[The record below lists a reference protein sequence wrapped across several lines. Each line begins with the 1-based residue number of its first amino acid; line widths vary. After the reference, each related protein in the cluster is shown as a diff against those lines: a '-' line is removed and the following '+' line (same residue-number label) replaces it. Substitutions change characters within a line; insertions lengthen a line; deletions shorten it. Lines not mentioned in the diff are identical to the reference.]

1 MSELTAIQ
9 ASINKR
15 VIIGL
20 SAIGVMV
27 LLAFVFFYSAIDELD
42 LDANTINVS
51 GSQRMNANR
60 ILLKMHIVKEL
71 KASGRDAFFEVISLK
86 ETAQKFADNQNYLGD
101 LVKSH
106 YADLSIIKESYF
118 SDQVRLQE
126 RVLDLAAAALAFDR
140 LTLEEMNLALNNNYN
155 QFYLEKLVTDLDY
168 VVIQFE
174 VQSSK
179 KVEQLKKVQLFI
191 LLAILAT
198 LFISY
203 LFNFVPMKDL
213 VLSNYRA
220 LLRSKRKSA
229 EFQFAMDQHALV
241 AHISLEGD
249 IKQLNKQ
256 FVNYYQCSE
265 NKTGSIADFFAN
277 KELPEPLKELI
288 KKRSNSAFW
297 KGELACLLSNGR
309 NHWFETT
316 IVPLVN
322 RYNETN
328 GFIVVQ
334 NDIQER
340 KQTEIALNTLRQLS
354 SDENGAI
361 KNKYDAIFKLGKQ
374 LFDLS
379 SACIIEVKG
388 NQKQPIIVNTSSQQL
403 SEEFVGDIY
412 QHCSTDLIS
421 GQPAHAKKHNND
433 SNELDYFC
441 APLFIDNHYFGA
453 LVYLNQS
460 DTKVAYS
467 DSDIRIL
474 MALANWISKELL
486 KQKNRKSLIEQQEM
500 LLEIGE
506 QAKIGAW
513 EFTSDSNELIMS
525 KTTQS
530 LLGIEACDDWFNEF
544 SNVIAKNRNVS
555 SFSEI
560 LKKVLETGKSIE
572 FEIHI
577 DLSTD
582 KIKVFYFRAARHFTK
597 DNDAKVI
604 GSIQDITDK
613 VEANHYLEQ
622 TNDRLAFIL
631 ESTSL
636 GVWDWEIETGQVEF
650 NERWAGIIG
659 YKLSE
664 LEPIDI
670 NTWMNVAH
678 PDDLE
683 RSSQALNKHWQGETE
698 YYICEARMRHKDGHW
713 VWVLDTGKV
722 VEWFANG
729 QPKRMIGTHIDIS
742 ESKLH
747 EQAIAYQ
754 NQRMS
759 VAADSAGIGVWEFDL
774 ITNELNWDDWMFKL
788 YGITK
793 ECFSGAYD
801 AWENGVHPD
810 DIERAAAELQAA
822 IAGKDKFDTQFR
834 IKWPDGTIRYL
845 KAFAI
850 VVKDDNDQP
859 KSMIG
864 VNYDVTDRVNTEQE
878 LIETTKLAEAAVT
891 AKNEF
896 LASMSHEIRTPMN
909 GVIGMLD
916 LLADTTLDQEQ
927 NQKLEIANTS
937 AHSLLGLINDILDY
951 SKIEADKL
959 TIEKRDVDLYQ
970 LVSDLGLSLAHQAEQ
985 KQLSLLLD
993 TSELNNRWVIGDNG
1007 RIKQIITN
1015 LIANALKFTDN
1026 GSVTLKLSDIAI
1038 DGELKLTIDV
1048 IDTGIG
1054 IADKDIDTLFENFSQ
1069 VDSSAS
1075 RKYQGAGLGLAI
1087 VKKLCR
1093 LMNGD
1098 ILVNSQLNVGSHFS
1112 AYIRVDVSQFPEQLS
1127 HHTIEPKNVLI
1138 VDDNYQVTEII
1149 KNQLMRWGIN
1159 AYTTAS
1165 DSLLESLHQYD
1176 LCIVNIENFE
1186 YDIGKVTKLF
1196 DENKLYLM
1204 SPVSAT
1210 QLHQGQQEWANL
1222 QVLYQPITPLHLYN
1236 LFVAGSVDAKTE
1248 IQIDSQRLSENNPKV
1263 LLVEDNRINQMVAGG
1278 ILKKLNLTF
1287 DVAANGIET
1296 IELLKRNGADYSM
1309 IFMDC
1314 QMPEMDGYEA
1324 TKIIRSGGAGNCVKD
1339 ILIIAMTANAMKG
1352 DREKCLDS
1360 GMDEYIAKPISYD
1373 KVGEMLEKCLSKQT

>member
-15 VIIGL
+15 VIVGL

-27 LLAFVFFYSAIDELD
+27 MLAFSFFYSAIDELD

-60 ILLKMHIVKEL
+60 IFLKMHIIKEL
-71 KASGRDAFFEVISLK
+71 KASGRDAFFEIISLK
-86 ETAQKFADNQNYLGD
+86 ETAQQFADNQKYLGD

-106 YADLSIIKESYF
+106 YPDLNVVKGSYF
-118 SDQVRLQE
+118 SDQVRLQK
-126 RVLDLAAAALAFDR
+126 RVLDLAATALVFER
-140 LTLEEMNLALNNNYN
+140 LTPEEMTSLLNNKYN

-168 VVIQFE
+168 VVNQFE
-174 VQSSK
+174 IQSSE
-179 KVEQLKKVQLFI
+179 KVKQLKKVQLSI
-191 LLAILAT
+191 LLAILTT

-203 LFNFVPMKDL
+203 LFNFVPMKNL
-213 VLSNYRA
+213 VLSNYKA

-241 AHISLEGD
+241 AHISLAGE

-265 NKTGSIADFFAN
+265 DKHGSIADFFVD
-277 KELPEPLKELI
+277 KQLPIPLKQLI
-288 KKRSNSAFW
+288 EKRSNSAFW
-297 KGELACLLSNGR
+297 KGELACQLTSGR
-309 NHWFETT
+309 SHWFETT

-322 RYNETN
+322 RHNETN
-328 GFIVVQ
+328 GFIIVQ

-340 KQTEIALNTLRQLS
+340 KQTEIALNTLRKLS
-354 SDENGAI
+354 SDESSAI
-361 KNKYDAIFKLGKQ
+361 ANKYEAIFALGKQ
-374 LFDLS
+374 LFDLPH
-379 SACIIEVKG
+379 ACIIEAKDD
-388 NQKQPIIVNTSSQQL
+388 KDKPSIVNTSSSLL
-403 SEEFVGDIY
+403 SNQFVDGIY
-412 QHCSTDLIS
+412 QNCAAELTS
-421 GQPAHAKKHNND
+421 GQPSQASKHKYQD
-433 SNELDYFC
+433 KELDYFC
-441 APLFIDNHYFGA
+441 APLFIDNQYFGT
-453 LVYLNQS
+453 LVYLNQNEGS
-460 DTKVAYS
+460 TTYS

-474 MALANWISKELL
+474 MTLANWVSKEFL
-486 KQKNRKSLIEQQEM
+486 KQKNRKALIEQQEM

-513 EFTSDSNELIMS
+513 EYTPEIDELIMA

-530 LLGIEACDDWFNEF
+530 LLGIEVCEDWFSEF
-544 SNVIAKNRNVS
+544 SNMIATNRTVP

-560 LKKVLETGKSIE
+560 LKQVLETGKSRE
-572 FEIHI
+572 FEIHLDVAI
-577 DLSTD
+577 D
-582 KIKVFYFRAARHFTK
+582 KIKVLYFRAARHFTK
-597 DNDAKVI
+597 DNNAKVI

-613 VEANHYLEQ
+613 VEANHSLEQ

-650 NERWAGIIG
+650 NERWAEIIG
-659 YKLSE
+659 YKLNE

-670 NTWMNVAH
+670 NTWMSFAH

-683 RSSQALNKHWQGETE
+683 RSSEALNKHWQGETE

-722 VEWFANG
+722 VEWFSNG

-742 ESKLH
+742 KSKQH

-759 VAADSAGIGVWEFDL
+759 VAADSAGIGIWEYDL

-788 YGITK
+788 YGITR
-793 ECFSGAYD
+793 ESFSGAYD

-810 DIERAAAELQAA
+810 DIERAAEELQAA

-850 VVKDDNDQP
+850 VVKDDNDHP
-859 KSMIG
+859 STMIG

-916 LLADTTLDQEQ
+916 LLADTSLDKEQ
-927 NQKLEIANTS
+927 SQKLEIANTS

-959 TIEKRDVDLYQ
+959 TIEKKEVDLYQ
-970 LVSDLGLSLAHQAEQ
+970 LVSDIGLSLAHQAEQ

-993 TSELNNRWVIGDNG
+993 TSELNNRWVIGDDG
-1007 RIKQIITN
+1007 RIKQVITN

-1026 GSVTLKLSDIAI
+1026 GSVTLKLSDVSI
-1038 DGELKLTIDV
+1038 DGQLKLTIDV

-1054 IADKDIDTLFENFSQ
+1054 IADKDIDSLFENFSQ

-1098 ILVNSQLNVGSHFS
+1098 ILVSSQLNVGSHFS
-1112 AYIRVDVSQFPEQLS
+1112 AYIRVDISQYPAQLS
-1127 HHTIEPKNVLI
+1127 HQAIVPKKVLI
-1138 VDDNYQVTEII
+1138 VDDNIQVTEMM
-1149 KNQLMRWGIN
+1149 KNQLMRWGIHAN
-1159 AYTTAS
+1159 TITS
-1165 DSLLESLHQYD
+1165 DSAFDLSNGYD
-1176 LCIVNIENFE
+1176 LFIVNIENFE
-1186 YDIGKVTKLF
+1186 YDIARVTSLF
-1196 DENKLYLM
+1196 DEDRLCLM

-1210 QLHQGQQEWANL
+1210 QLHQGQQKWSSL
-1222 QVLYQPITPLHLYN
+1222 PILYQPISPLHLHN
-1236 LFVAGSVDAKTE
+1236 LFLIGTGDSEAITPIG
-1248 IQIDSQRLSENNPKV
+1248 SQRLIENNSKA

-1287 DVAANGIET
+1287 DVAANGIEA
-1296 IELLKRNGADYSM
+1296 IELLKRNGADYSI

-1324 TKIIRSGGAGNCVKD
+1324 TKIIRTGGAGNNVKD
-1339 ILIIAMTANAMKG
+1339 ILIVAMTANAMKG
-1352 DREKCLDS
+1352 DKEKCLDS

-1373 KVGEMLEKCLSKQT
+1373 KVAEMLDKCLSKQT